1 MAHWRALISVSD
13 KRGLVDLAWG
23 LHAAGA
29 TLIASGGTA
38 SALAAAGLT
47 VQEVSD
53 VTGFPEILD
62 GRVKTLHPAIHGG
75 ILARGTAAHQA
86 ELAAHGLASID
97 LVVCN
102 LYPFG
107 QTVARPDVTLAE
119 AVEQI
124 DIGGVTLLR
133 AAAKNHERV
142 AVVCDPADYDAL
154 LAALQGGALDDAL
167 RRRLALKAFQHTAS
181 YDAAI
186 AAWLAGVVE
195 PDNPFPATLTTA
207 YTRRETL
214 RYGENPHQ
222 AAALYLPAGQELA
235 FEQLGGKE
243 MSYNN
248 WLDMDAA
255 WGLAQEFDA
264 PTVCI
269 IKHTNPCGVASAASL
284 ADAYPAALASDPLS
298 AFGGIIA
305 VNRTAD
311 LALAEAMAD
320 LFVEVVIAPDYSEE
334 ALARYR
340 RKANLRILRPTPRPF
355 AESQGDTGGGG
366 VMLRSAE
373 ASPSGAPRPF
383 AEPQGETGGGGVMLR
398 SAEASPS
405 GAPRPFAEPQGD
417 TGGGGVM
424 LRSAEASP
432 SGAPRPFAEP
442 QGDTGGGGVM
452 LRSAEASLRTIHGGL
467 LVQTADGQIEPAAAW
482 QVVTQRQPTAA
493 ELADLDFAWRV
504 AKHTK
509 SNAIVFVKDQATVG
523 VGAGQMSRV
532 DSVYLAARRAGERAV
547 GSVLASD
554 AFFPFPDGVEAAAA
568 AGVTA
573 VAQPGGSMR
582 DADVIA
588 VCDRL
593 GLAMCFTGARHF
605 RH

>member
-1 MAHWRALISVSD
+1 MAQHRALISVWD
-13 KRGLVDLAWG
+13 KSGLIDLARGLA
-23 LHAAGA
+23 AAGVE
-29 TLIASGGTA
+29 LVASGGTA
-38 SALAAAGLT
+38 TALRKAGLP
-47 VQEVSD
+47 VLDVSD
-53 VTGFPEILD
+53 ITGFPEILG
-62 GRVKTLHPAIHGG
+62 GRVKTLHPAVHGG
-75 ILARGTAAHQA
+75 ILARHTPEHLA
-86 ELAAHGLASID
+86 ELAAHDLAPID
-97 LVVCN
+97 LVICN
-102 LYPFG
+102 LYPFN
-107 QTVARPDVTLAE
+107 QTVARPGVTLAE

-142 AVVCDPADYDAL
+142 LVVCDPADYEAV
-154 LAALQGGALDDAL
+154 LAAVQAGGVDDAL
-167 RRRLALKAFQHTAS
+167 RRRLALKAFQHTAT

-186 AAWLAGVVE
+186 AAWLAGQFE

-207 YTRRETL
+207 YTRAATL

-222 AAALYLPAGQELA
+222 AAALYLPAGQPVP

-255 WGLAQEFDA
+255 WGLAQEFAA

-269 IKHTNPCGVASAASL
+269 IKHTNPCGVASGASL
-284 ADAYPAALASDPLS
+284 AEAYPRALASDPVS

-320 LFVEVVIAPDYSEE
+320 LFVEVVVAPDYTEE
-334 ALARYR
+334 ALAKYR
-340 RKANLRILRPTPRPF
+340 RKANLRIIRPTSLPPT
-355 AESQGDTGGGG
+355 A
-366 VMLRSAE
+366 L
-373 ASPSGAPRPF
+373 
-383 AEPQGETGGGGVMLR
+383 
-398 SAEASPS
+398 
-405 GAPRPFAEPQGD
+405 
-417 TGGGGVM
+417 
-424 LRSAEASP
+424 
-432 SGAPRPFAEP
+432 
-442 QGDTGGGGVM
+442 
-452 LRSAEASLRTIHGGL
+452 SLRTIQGSL
-467 LVQTADGQIEPAAAW
+467 LAQVPDAQIEPASSW
-482 QVVTQRQPTAA
+482 QVVTQRQPTPA

-532 DSVYLAARRAGERAV
+532 DSVYLAARRAGERSA
-547 GSVLASD
+547 GSVMASD

-588 VCDRL
+588 ACDWL

>member
-13 KRGLVDLAWG
+13 KRGLVDLALG

-38 SALAAAGLT
+38 SALAAAGLA

-53 VTGFPEILD
+53 VTGFPEILG

-75 ILARGTAAHQA
+75 ILARNTAAHRA
-86 ELAAHGLASID
+86 ELAEHGLAPID

-142 AVVCDPADYDAL
+142 AVVCDPADYGAL
-154 LAALQGGALDDAL
+154 LAAVQAGALDDAL
-167 RRRLALKAFQHTAS
+167 RCRLALKAFQHTAS

-207 YTRRETL
+207 YSRADTL

-222 AAALYLPAGQELA
+222 AAALYLPAGQAPA
-235 FEQLGGKE
+235 FQQLGGKE

-255 WGLAQEFDA
+255 WGLAQEFDP

-284 ADAYPAALASDPLS
+284 AEAYPRALASDPVS

-305 VNRTAD
+305 VNRIAD

-320 LFVEVVIAPDYSEE
+320 LFVEVVIAPDYTEE
-334 ALARYR
+334 ALAKYR
-340 RKANLRILRPTPRPF
+340 RKANLRILRPSSLPPT
-355 AESQGDTGGGG
+355 A
-366 VMLRSAE
+366 L
-373 ASPSGAPRPF
+373 
-383 AEPQGETGGGGVMLR
+383 
-398 SAEASPS
+398 
-405 GAPRPFAEPQGD
+405 
-417 TGGGGVM
+417 
-424 LRSAEASP
+424 
-432 SGAPRPFAEP
+432 
-442 QGDTGGGGVM
+442 
-452 LRSAEASLRTIHGGL
+452 SLRTIQGGL
-467 LVQTADGQIEPAAAW
+467 LAQIPDVQIEPAASW

-509 SNAIVFVKDQATVG
+509 SNAIVFARNQATVG

-532 DSVYLAARRAGERAV
+532 DSVYLAARRAGERSG
-547 GSVLASD
+547 GSVMASD

-588 VCDRL
+588 ACDRL

>member
-1 MAHWRALISVSD
+1 MTHYRALISVWD
-13 KRGLVDLAWG
+13 KTGLVDLARG
-23 LHAAGA
+23 LHAAGVE
-29 TLIASGGTA
+29 LIASGGTA
-38 SALAAAGLT
+38 SALRQASLPALDI
-47 VQEVSD
+47 SD
-53 VTGFPEILD
+53 LTGFPEILG
-62 GRVKTLHPAIHGG
+62 GRVKTLHPAVHGG
-75 ILARGTAAHQA
+75 ILARGTAEHLA
-86 ELAAHGLASID
+86 ELARHGLAPID
-97 LVVCN
+97 LVICN
-102 LYPFG
+102 LYPFS
-107 QTVARPDVTLAE
+107 QTVAQPGVTLAE
-119 AVEQI
+119 AIEQI

-154 LAALQGGALDDAL
+154 LAAVQAGALDDAL

-186 AAWLAGVVE
+186 AAWLAGQFE

-207 YTRRETL
+207 YSRAATL

-222 AAALYLPAGQELA
+222 AAALYLPAGQPA
-235 FEQLGGKE
+235 PFEQLGGKE

-269 IKHTNPCGVASAASL
+269 IKHTNPCGVASGVSL
-284 ADAYPAALASDPLS
+284 AAAYPRALASDPLS

-340 RKANLRILRPTPRPF
+340 RKANLRILRPSSLPPT
-355 AESQGDTGGGG
+355 D
-366 VMLRSAE
+366 L
-373 ASPSGAPRPF
+373 
-383 AEPQGETGGGGVMLR
+383 
-398 SAEASPS
+398 
-405 GAPRPFAEPQGD
+405 
-417 TGGGGVM
+417 
-424 LRSAEASP
+424 
-432 SGAPRPFAEP
+432 
-442 QGDTGGGGVM
+442 
-452 LRSAEASLRTIHGGL
+452 SLRTIQGGL
-467 LVQTADGQIEPAAAW
+467 LAQVPDVQIEPPAAW
-482 QVVTQRQPTAA
+482 QVMTQRQPSAA

-532 DSVYLAARRAGERAV
+532 DSVYLAARRAGERSA
-547 GSVLASD
+547 GSAMASD

-573 VAQPGGSMR
+573 VAQPGGSLR

-588 VCDRL
+588 ACDRL